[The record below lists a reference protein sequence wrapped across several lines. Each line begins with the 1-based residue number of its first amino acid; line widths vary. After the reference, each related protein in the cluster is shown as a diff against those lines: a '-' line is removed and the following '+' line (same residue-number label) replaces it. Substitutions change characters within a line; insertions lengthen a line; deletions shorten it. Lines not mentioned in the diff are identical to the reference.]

1 MTRLEGKVAL
11 VTGGS
16 SGIGLAAALAFAH
29 EGARVVI
36 ASRGVESGEAA
47 ARQVRELGGEAVH
60 VTVDVADAEQ
70 VAALVSRCV
79 VLFGRLDC
87 AFNNAATGGPGD
99 LCADI
104 PEADFDRTIAVN
116 LKGVWLCMKHEIAQM
131 LRQGGGTI
139 VNMSSVDGLTGSPYA
154 AAYAAS
160 KHGVNGLT
168 RSAAIEYGP
177 AGIRVNAIC
186 GGGFSTETLAR
197 GYGHD
202 LAWVE
207 RYRRPAIPLAR
218 LGRPEECAEV
228 AVWLC
233 SDASSYATG
242 LCIPVDGGLLADS
255 ASYQALRRGEA
266 TFEGES
272 IEWPHR

>member
-1 MTRLEGKVAL
+1 MTRLEGRVAL

-16 SGIGLAAALAFAH
+16 SGIGLAAVLAFAR
-29 EGARVVI
+29 EGAKVVI
-36 ASRGVESGEAA
+36 GSRGVESGEAA
-47 ARQVRELGGEAVH
+47 ARQARELGGEAVH
-60 VTVDVADAEQ
+60 VAVDVSDPDQ
-70 VAALVSRCV
+70 VSDLVSRCV
-79 VLFGRLDC
+79 DLFDGLDC
-87 AFNNAATGGPGD
+87 ALNNAATRGPGD

-104 PEADFDRTIAVN
+104 PETYFDQVIAVN

-131 LRQGGGTI
+131 LRQGGGAI
-139 VNMSSVDGLTGSPYA
+139 VNMSSVDGLTGSLYG

-186 GGGFSTETLAR
+186 GGGIGTEMLAR
-197 GYGHD
+197 SYGQD

-207 RYRRPAIPLAR
+207 RYRWPAIPLGR

-233 SDASSYATG
+233 SDAASYTTG
-242 LCIPVDGGLLADS
+242 LCIPIDGGLLADA
-255 ASYQALRRGEA
+255 ASYQALRRGGV
-266 TFEGES
+266 TTEGGS

>member
-1 MTRLEGKVAL
+1 MTRLQGRVAL

-16 SGIGLAAALAFAH
+16 SGIGLAAALAFAR
-29 EGARVVI
+29 EGAKVVI
-36 ASRGVESGEAA
+36 GSRGVGLGEAA
-47 ARQVRELGGEAVH
+47 VRQVRDLGGEAVH
-60 VTVDVADAEQ
+60 VAVDVADAEQ

-79 VLFGRLDC
+79 ELFGGLDC

-99 LCADI
+99 LCADVS
-104 PEADFDRTIAVN
+104 EADFDRTIAVN

-131 LRQGGGTI
+131 LRQGGPRPGAI
-139 VNMSSVDGLTGSPYA
+139 VNMSSVDGLSGSPNG

-186 GGGFSTETLAR
+186 GGGIGTEMLAR
-197 GYGHD
+197 AYGEE

-207 RYRRPAIPLAR
+207 RYRRPAVPLGR

-233 SDASSYATG
+233 SDAASYVTG
-242 LCIPVDGGLLADS
+242 LCMPVDGGLLADA
-255 ASYQALRRGEA
+255 ASYLALRR
-266 TFEGES
+266 TQ
-272 IEWPHR
+272 

>member
-1 MTRLEGKVAL
+1 MTRLQGKVAL

-16 SGIGLAAALAFAH
+16 SGIGLAAALAFAR
-29 EGARVVI
+29 EGAKVVI
-36 ASRGVESGEAA
+36 GSRGAELGEAA
-47 ARQVRELGGEAVH
+47 ARQVRDLGGEAVH
-60 VTVDVADAEQ
+60 VAADVADAEQ

-79 VLFGRLDC
+79 EHFGGLDC

-99 LCADI
+99 LCADVS
-104 PEADFDRTIAVN
+104 EADFDRTIAVN

-131 LRQGGGTI
+131 LRHGGGAI
-139 VNMSSVDGLTGSPYA
+139 VNMSSVDGLTGSPNGA
-154 AAYAAS
+154 VYAAS

-186 GGGFSTETLAR
+186 GGGIGTEMLAR
-197 GYGHD
+197 GYGQD

-207 RYRRPAIPLAR
+207 RYRRPAVPLER

-233 SDASSYATG
+233 SDAASYVTG
-242 LCIPVDGGLLADS
+242 LCIPVDGGLLADA
-255 ASYQALRRGEA
+255 ASYLPLRRA
-266 TFEGES
+266 
-272 IEWPHR
+272 PRQD